1 MRILAFR
8 HVPLE
13 HLGRIEPALVG
24 RGIGID
30 YADLYL
36 PGAIAPDPTRY
47 DGLIFMGGA
56 MSVNDGLLYLE
67 REARWIAQAV
77 EAGRPVLGVCLGAQL
92 IAKALGA
99 PVYPNPVKEIGWF
112 EIELTGEGAADPLF
126 AGAAPRETVFQWHGE
141 TFDLPPGACR
151 LATSPACRH
160 QAFRIGSNAYAL
172 QFHLEVTPEMI
183 ADWCAQDANCGDL
196 REVRAPIDNAH
207 NAARLTELAQQVF
220 GRWCDLLAIQSP
232 HR

>member
-1 MRILAFR
+1 MRVLAFR
-8 HVPLE
+8 HVPFE
-13 HLGRIEPALVG
+13 HLGRIEPELVR

-30 YADLYL
+30 YADLYQ
-36 PGAIAPDPTRY
+36 PGAAEPDPARY

-56 MSVNDGLLYLE
+56 MSVNDGLPHLE

-99 PVYPNPVKEIGWF
+99 SVYRNPVKEIGWF

-126 AGAAPRETVFQWHGE
+126 AGVGPRETVFQWHGE
-141 TFDLPPGACR
+141 TFDLPPGAR
-151 LATSPACRH
+151 WLASSTACRH
-160 QAFRIGSNAYAL
+160 QAFRIGSSAYAL

-183 ADWCAQDANCGDL
+183 ADWCSQDMNCGDM
-196 REVRAPIDNAH
+196 REVRGPIDSAH
-207 NAARLTELAQQVF
+207 NAARLTALAQQVF
-220 GRWCDLLAIQSP
+220 GRWCDLLAIQ
-232 HR
+232 